1 MNVTEKIF
9 ALALASNFNPQQ
21 HFTFAFSQLCRRG
34 EVKFSAIYQIPCR
47 DGIGATYWNSACL
60 LYSDASVAEMMQW
73 AKQLEQQSGRV
84 RPSHQISLDV
94 DVIAWGSQLSNMQFN
109 LKKMPLA
116 QDVKIPMADLWQHA
130 LFRDAMQGYPT
141 IAWQSFLQM
150 QALEVS

>member
-60 LYSDASVAEMMQW
+60 LYSEASVAEMMQW

-94 DVIAWGSQLSNMQFN
+94 DVIAWGSDLSTMQFN
-109 LKKMPLA
+109 PKKLPLA
-116 QDVKIPMADLWQHA
+116 LDVKIPMMDIWQ
-130 LFRDAMQGYPT
+130 DAIFAHTQHPFP
-141 IAWQSFLQM
+141 IVES
-150 QALEVS
+150 SISN